1 MKATL
6 DRIEEIKTN
15 GYQLDFGTVFEHAF
29 ENYKKIALYAGLILL
44 VFSILIGILTLGSIV
59 AVVIGFSSAI
69 DLETFSKTM
78 KPENFEPQNFSL
90 NFLGIY
96 IFCIVLF
103 TALLS
108 PFTAG
113 FLKMADCGEKGN
125 EFNVSTIFSYY
136 KSPFFKEIFVA
147 SFIITLLASGLSVLL
162 DYSGHKFIGLLVSLP
177 VSFLTFLAIPLI
189 VFGKLNA
196 IDAIKSSVV
205 IVSKQPLI
213 LLGLI
218 IVASIASVLG
228 FIGCCIG
235 IFFTIPF
242 VYSINYCIYD
252 AIIGIEPEN
261 ETVVLES

>member
-44 VFSILIGILTLGSIV
+44 VFSILVGIFAVGGIVLGV
-59 AVVIGFSSAI
+59 LGFSSVI

-78 KPENFEPQNFSL
+78 KPENFEPQSFSV
-90 NFLGIY
+90 NFLAIY

-136 KSPFFKEIFVA
+136 KSPYFKEIFVA
-147 SFIITLLASGLSVLL
+147 TFIVTLLTTGSSVLL

-177 VSFLTFLAIPLI
+177 ITFLTFMTIPLI

-196 IDAIKSSVV
+196 IDAIKSSIVV
-205 IVSKQPLI
+205 VCKQPLI
-213 LLGLI
+213 LLGLL

-242 VYSINYCIYD
+242 VYAIEYCIYD
-252 AIIGIEPEN
+252 AIIGVDLEN
-261 ETVVLES
+261 ETAALES